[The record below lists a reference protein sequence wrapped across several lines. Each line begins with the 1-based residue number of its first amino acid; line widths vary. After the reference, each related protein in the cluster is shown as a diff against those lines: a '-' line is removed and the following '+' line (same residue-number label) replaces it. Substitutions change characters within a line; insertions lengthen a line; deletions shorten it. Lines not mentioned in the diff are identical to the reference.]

1 MKGYIKI
8 EKYDEVVNQYT
19 TYKEEADE
27 KIAALKSQLA
37 ELQRLIYGAKSERY
51 VPEIAA
57 EQLSLFEQQRQELL
71 EQYTQLVGAHER
83 KVKPKKKPARLKL
96 PTHLKVVEEV
106 LEPEVDTSGMVK
118 IGVEETRTLAYT
130 PARLY
135 VKLLSR
141 PKYVNRSKG
150 NASDAKNSVV
160 PVNVTSISTEQSS
173 DQVVQDQVVQDQV
186 VQDQVVQD
194 QAVQDQAVQAKQL
207 DNQGP
212 VFIAPLPSRFIDKCI
227 ADESLLASILVDKY
241 VDHLPLY
248 RTQERIRRLCGM
260 KIPRSTMSGW
270 VGQSAT
276 KLQVLY
282 AKLQYLVLVSSYL
295 QIDETRMEVLPDKTE
310 GGNKAKAPPK
320 SNTSRGR
327 KGGKNKK
334 RKTHRGYLYGYLA
347 MQEQLLF
354 FEYDKTRTAA
364 NPLRHLKSYV
374 GTIQTDCYDIYD
386 QVRKIYAPHLTH
398 YHCLNHARRNFEKAL
413 KNDAQRADHV
423 LGQFQRLYA
432 IEEVARK
439 ENWTTEK
446 IYQVRQEQAKPI
458 LTALFIW
465 MEIAYEKVLPS
476 SSMGE
481 AIAYMLKRKERMMHY
496 LTDGKLHIDNNPI
509 ENAIRPIAVGRKN
522 YLFAGSHQGAQW
534 AAMFYSFFACC
545 KIHEV
550 DPMQWLEDIMRRL
563 PEHPVNQIE
572 QLLPHLW
579 KPAS

>member
-1 MKGYIKI
+1 
-8 EKYDEVVNQYT
+8 
-19 TYKEEADE
+19 
-27 KIAALKSQLA
+27 
-37 ELQRLIYGAKSERY
+37 
-51 VPEIAA
+51 
-57 EQLSLFEQQRQELL
+57 
-71 EQYTQLVGAHER
+71 
-83 KVKPKKKPARLKL
+83 
-96 PTHLKVVEEV
+96 
-106 LEPEVDTSGMVK
+106 
-118 IGVEETRTLAYT
+118 
-130 PARLY
+130 
-135 VKLLSR
+135 
-141 PKYVNRSKG
+141 
-150 NASDAKNSVV
+150 
-160 PVNVTSISTEQSS
+160 
-173 DQVVQDQVVQDQV
+173 
-186 VQDQVVQD
+186 
-194 QAVQDQAVQAKQL
+194 
-207 DNQGP
+207 
-212 VFIAPLPSRFIDKCI
+212 
-227 ADESLLASILVDKY
+227 
-241 VDHLPLY
+241 
-248 RTQERIRRLCGM
+248 M

-282 AKLQYLVLVSSYL
+282 AKLQYLVLISSYL
-295 QIDETRMEVLPDKTE
+295 QIDETRMEVLPEKTK
-310 GGNKAKAPPK
+310 GGNKTKAPPK
-320 SNTSRGR
+320 SNSSRGR
-327 KGGKNKK
+327 KSGKNKK
-334 RKTHRGYLYGYLA
+334 RQTHRGYLYGYLA

-386 QVRKIYAPHLTH
+386 QIRKVYTPKLTH

-458 LTALFIW
+458 LTALFVW

-496 LTDGKLHIDNNPI
+496 LSDGKLHIDNNPI

-545 KIHEV
+545 KIHQV

-579 KPAS
+579 QPASGA

>member
-173 DQVVQDQVVQDQV
+173 DQVVQDQV
-186 VQDQVVQD
+186 
-194 QAVQDQAVQAKQL
+194 VQAKQL